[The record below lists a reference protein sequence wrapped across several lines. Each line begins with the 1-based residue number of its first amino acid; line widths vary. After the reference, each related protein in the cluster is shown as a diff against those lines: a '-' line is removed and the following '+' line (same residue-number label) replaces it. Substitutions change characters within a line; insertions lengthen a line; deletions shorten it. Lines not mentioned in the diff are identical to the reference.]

1 VVYLRSL
8 LYVPSMLI
16 LNRQTVSFL
25 LVALMLCACATK
37 TPAPVIDR
45 RAPASP
51 APVQPA
57 NPATASASSPATTI
71 AKPADQG
78 KTHTIQKGET
88 LYSIAFQNNVDYREL
103 AMWNNIENLNL
114 IKVGD
119 VLRLSPPTIAGTSP
133 ATPPS
138 AAIKPGEVIVTP
150 LVVNPQPSAANER
163 PAGNSAQLK
172 TEPRGGKVPFTDQAL
187 ARLNTES
194 AAPSATAT
202 PPVVAPVL
210 APPPAT
216 PNVPAVAAPA
226 APTAPANAGAV
237 DWAWPVKGKVITMFT
252 EQNKG
257 IDIAGS
263 KGAAVN
269 AAAAGTVIH
278 TGAGIRGYGRLVIIK
293 HGTGWVSAYA
303 HNDKIVVMEGQEVKR
318 GQKVAEM
325 GNSDADQVKL
335 HFEIR
340 RQGKPV
346 DPLSLLPKP

>member
-1 VVYLRSL
+1 
-8 LYVPSMLI
+8 MLI

-25 LVALMLCACATK
+25 LVALLLSACATK

-45 RAPASP
+45 RAPSP
-51 APVQPA
+51 SMPVSSAPTKPA
-57 NPATASASSPATTI
+57 NPATTSASTPATTA

-88 LYSIAFQNNVDYREL
+88 LYSIAFQNNLDHREL

-119 VLRLSPPTIAGTSP
+119 VLRLSPPTMAGSSP
-133 ATPPS
+133 ATSPTTAS
-138 AAIKPGEVIVTP
+138 KPGEVVVTP

-194 AAPSATAT
+194 TAPSAAAT
-202 PPVVAPVL
+202 PPV
-210 APPPAT
+210 T
-216 PNVPAVAAPA
+216 TPAVPTQPAPPA
-226 APTAPANAGAV
+226 APTAAPATPAAPAAASAV

-257 IDIAGS
+257 IDVAGT

-269 AAAAGTVIH
+269 AAASGTVIH

-346 DPLSLLPKP
+346 DPMSLLPKP

>member
-1 VVYLRSL
+1 
-8 LYVPSMLI
+8 M
-16 LNRQTVSFL
+16 LNRQYISL
-25 LVALMLCACATK
+25 LLAAFILSACATK

-45 RAPASP
+45 RAPTTATTP
-51 APVQPA
+51 APA
-57 NPATASASSPATTI
+57 PATAVKPTPPSTTTPPATPS
-71 AKPADQG
+71 AKPVDQG

-114 IKVGD
+114 IKLGD
-119 VLRLSPPTIAGTSP
+119 VLRLTPPALATSTSP
-133 ATPPS
+133 QPKPS
-138 AAIKPGEVIVTP
+138 EPVVTP

-172 TEPRGGKVPFTDQAL
+172 TEPRGGKVPYTDQAI
-187 ARLNTES
+187 ARLNTEASASS
-194 AAPSATAT
+194 AASAMPT
-202 PPVVAPVL
+202 PPA
-210 APPPAT
+210 
-216 PNVPAVAAPA
+216 VPTPA
-226 APTAPANAGAV
+226 APTPPAVTTPPTTTTAGAV
-237 DWAWPVKGKVITMFT
+237 DWAWPVKGKVITGFT

-257 IDIAGS
+257 IDIAGA
-263 KGAAVN
+263 KGVAVN

-303 HNDKIVVMEGQEVKR
+303 HNDKITVMEGQEVKR

-346 DPLSLLPKP
+346 DPISLLPKQ